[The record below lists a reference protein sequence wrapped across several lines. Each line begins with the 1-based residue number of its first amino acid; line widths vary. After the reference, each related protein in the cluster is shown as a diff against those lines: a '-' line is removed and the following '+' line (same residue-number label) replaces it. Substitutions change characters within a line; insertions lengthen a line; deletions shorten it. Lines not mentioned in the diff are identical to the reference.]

1 MLRSRLVLSPEMMSS
16 KMGKVR
22 PEDDSM
28 SLRFTAR
35 TCFEYQQGIRLVRV
49 ATCSKTPKRYDFD
62 DRHS

>member
-16 KMGKVR
+16 KMGKVL

-35 TCFEYQQGIRLVRV
+35 TCFEYQQAL
-49 ATCSKTPKRYDFD
+49 DW
-62 DRHS
+62 